1 VSETQKTQKKRSS
14 SVDEI
19 RKTPKITRHP
29 WMKPRK
35 RQKYHFSR
43 GGKSKIG
50 KFCVSAAADEPK
62 TTKTDF
68 RLRPKIYH
76 SLILMHGSVY
86 CRNRS

>member
-1 VSETQKTQKKRSS
+1 MDETKKTAKIGFQPRRTNEKR
-14 SVDEI
+14 
-19 RKTPKITRHP
+19 R
-29 WMKPRK
+29 
-35 RQKYHFSR
+35 KYHFSR

-86 CRNRS
+86 CHNRS